1 MAKIAVRPPKT
12 SHSKNNNSGRAARVA
27 AKDIAEENE
36 RPANQ
41 PASKPR
47 PMSNAI
53 PSAADG
59 SLSVVGIGASA
70 GGLEAFEQLLSA
82 LPNDTGLAFVLVQ
95 HLAPSHDSILSE
107 LLSKATD
114 MSVVEVSHGMR
125 VQANHI
131 YVIPPNAEMSIADGV
146 LHLSPLSPDR
156 GLRMPIDSF
165 FRSLADSYQSR
176 SVGVIDRKSVV

>member
-1 MAKIAVRPPKT
+1 MAKKAGRSPNT
-12 SHSKNNNSGRAARVA
+12 RQSRKNNNSERAAPVA
-27 AKDIAEENE
+27 AKEIAEKNE
-36 RPANQ
+36 RPVKQ
-41 PASKPR
+41 PASKPL
-47 PMSNAI
+47 

-131 YVIPPNAEMSIADGV
+131 YVIPPNAEMSIA
-146 LHLSPLSPDR
+146 
-156 GLRMPIDSF
+156 
-165 FRSLADSYQSR
+165 
-176 SVGVIDRKSVV
+176 